1 MKRSIADRL
10 TFCVGYCLTIP
21 ILQMRSIN
29 AVGLYGGNDV
39 NDGYSE
45 APVTNTVLVAYP
57 MAQARDGQA
66 SASAIFTPDMPP
78 LTFVMVSATKSA
90 A

>member
-1 MKRSIADRL
+1 MLVLASQFKFYKCGLS
-10 TFCVGYCLTIP
+10 
-21 ILQMRSIN
+21 
-29 AVGLYGGNDV
+29 AVYGGNVV

-90 A
+90 VTLK